1 MTRCYLVRH
10 AQTAWNGENRI
21 QGHSDIP
28 LSPLGEQQARHLG
41 RWFASRHVRGI
52 FTSALQRSRQTAQ
65 AIAAGLPAAPGL
77 SAVPNTAQAGAAQA
91 GNGHGVSPVVEP
103 HLAEIHLG
111 TWEGLTPVE
120 VDARF
125 ANAYQQWRV
134 RPSSVV
140 IPGGEPLAAFRERV
154 RRALAR
160 ILEGAGEGEYVVVSH
175 GGVIAALLADLLS
188 ADYDLLMRRLRLDNA
203 GVTAVEFGSGLP
215 HVLWVNATSH
225 LDALAPADGSAGW
238 W

>member
-28 LSPLGEQQARHLG
+28 LSPLGEQQAQHLG

-65 AIAAGLPAAPGL
+65 AIA
-77 SAVPNTAQAGAAQA
+77 A

-154 RRALAR
+154 RQALAR

>member
-1 MTRCYLVRH
+1 MRRCYLVRH

-28 LSPLGEQQARHLG
+28 LSPLGQQQAERLS
-41 RWFASRHVRGI
+41 RWFASRHLCGI
-52 FTSALQRSRQTAQ
+52 FTSNLQRSRQTAH
-65 AIAAGLPAAPGL
+65 AIAAGLPAAPMTSG
-77 SAVPNTAQAGAAQA
+77 TMHGAAQA
-91 GNGHGVSPVVEP
+91 GNGSHRIEPVIEP

-111 TWEGLTPVE
+111 AWEGLTPVE

-140 IPGGEPLAAFRERV
+140 IPGGEPLGAFRERV
-154 RRALAR
+154 REALSR
-160 ILEGAGEGEYVVVSH
+160 ILDGLGEGEYVLVSH

-203 GVTAVEFGSGLP
+203 GVTAVEFGERP
-215 HVLWVNATSH
+215 HVLWINATAH
-225 LDALAPADGSAGW
+225 LDALAPAEEAGGW

>member
-28 LSPLGEQQARHLG
+28 LSPLGEQQAERLG
-41 RWFASRHVRGI
+41 QWFASRHLCGI

-65 AIAAGLPAAPGL
+65 AIAAG
-77 SAVPNTAQAGAAQA
+77 
-91 GNGHGVSPVVEP
+91 NGHGARPVVEP

-111 TWEGLTPVE
+111 AWEGLTPVE

-140 IPGGEPLAAFRERV
+140 IPGGEPLGTFRERV
-154 RRALAR
+154 RGALAR
-160 ILEGAGEGEYVVVSH
+160 MLGGMGEGEYVLVSH

-203 GVTAVEFGSGLP
+203 GVTAVEFGDRP
-215 HVLWVNATSH
+215 HVLWINATAH
-225 LDALAPADGSAGW
+225 LGALAPAEEAGGW

>member
-28 LSPLGEQQARHLG
+28 LSPLGEQQAQHLG

-65 AIAAGLPAAPGL
+65 AIAAG
-77 SAVPNTAQAGAAQA
+77 
-91 GNGHGVSPVVEP
+91 NGHGASPVVEP

-154 RRALAR
+154 RQALAR

>member
-65 AIAAGLPAAPGL
+65 AIAAG
-77 SAVPNTAQAGAAQA
+77 
-91 GNGHGVSPVVEP
+91 NGHGVSPVVEP

-154 RRALAR
+154 RQALAR

-175 GGVIAALLADLLS
+175 GGVIAALLADLQS

-238 W
+238 WLNWGQPLIFLRRPWEN

>member
-1 MTRCYLVRH
+1 MRRCYLVRH

-21 QGHSDIP
+21 QGRSDLP
-28 LSPLGEQQARHLG
+28 LSPLGEQQAERLSQ
-41 RWFASRHVRGI
+41 WFASRHVRGI
-52 FTSALQRSRQTAQ
+52 FTSGLQRSLQTAQ
-65 AIAAGLPAAPGL
+65 AIAAG
-77 SAVPNTAQAGAAQA
+77 
-91 GNGHGVSPVVEP
+91 NGHGASPVVEP

-111 TWEGLTPVE
+111 AWEGLTPVE

-140 IPGGEPLAAFRERV
+140 IPGGEPLEAFRERV
-154 RRALAR
+154 RGALAR
-160 ILEGAGEGEYVVVSH
+160 ILGGVGDGEYVVVSH
-175 GGVIAALLADLLS
+175 GGVIAALLADVLS

-203 GVTAVEFGSGLP
+203 GVTALEFGLGLP
-215 HVLWVNATSH
+215 HVLWINATAH
-225 LDALAPADGSAGW
+225 LGALAPADEAGGW